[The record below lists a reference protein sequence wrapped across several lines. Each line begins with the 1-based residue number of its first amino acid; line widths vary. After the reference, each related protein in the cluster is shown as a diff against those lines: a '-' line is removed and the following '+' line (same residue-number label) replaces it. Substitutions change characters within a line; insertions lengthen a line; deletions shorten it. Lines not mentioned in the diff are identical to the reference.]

1 MISFSNLKSDPHY
14 QRITSNCRGQFMICS
29 SFVCHTVV
37 LVMDLASASS
47 VDHPS
52 ADDLLLWSSLADF
65 FSAYCPDDH
74 GKETR
79 Q

>member
-1 MISFSNLKSDPHY
+1 
-14 QRITSNCRGQFMICS
+14 MICS

-65 FSAYCPDDH
+65 FFLHTVLMIMARKLGSSNLVLFLAEGSKVC
-74 GKETR
+74 KC